1 MATNTLGLNIT
12 FPIYNSDGSPFHN
25 LVLTRSTMESSVM
38 ALDDKI
44 TGDVYYK
51 DNSLS
56 VTLTEYIE
64 YKHDPSDSLE
74 DPVRFILVSPP
85 TIVREGMVSDNGD
98 LHGMCKYSFVFYHPM
113 CALSNI
119 PFSDIAVTEQEGKY
133 LSQSKTFYWIG
144 TLSHFVD
151 KLNANLAGTVWTVAL
166 NFTSNSDAEQ
176 WQKSQKLSDVLSFDQ
191 VFISDALKTA
201 YDTWEIPFTI
211 SQIKRGTVQYSRG
224 KRFLI
229 SFGKPNQTILDT
241 NNQEFTFRFG
251 QGVGLKNNSKTPR
264 NNKIVTRI
272 IGKGSENNIP
282 YGYPQIRWYGQSG
295 SGFTYGD
302 HAGLYTNVT
311 IGGKTFSKLF
321 SYPIY
326 KGIYG
331 GQYVEL
337 IKHPFTRDFLMPTV
351 YVQDLFNKVSPYAV
365 RTMPN
370 GTITVNQDYNP
381 DNELRDYYD
390 AGTGYVN
397 QIDPTNPCVEIHQF
411 EDIKPEL
418 DYTRTVSFISV
429 EPITNDEVD
438 VVTGDVISQ
447 NEYLS
452 LIDWNI
458 RHSSNVEAEQT
469 QLRKIY
475 QQVTANAVS
484 YHDSGT
490 GDFPYEISIDGNKK
504 YFFIKYTSP
513 NITLDNTILRD
524 VELDSYT
531 PDWDDTM
538 RDDGTYVQS
547 YFKVKIPQL
556 DFDLYACASITEKM
570 DINMRSGACIGCT
583 FPVQIDWDDYKRNFY
598 DANGDFDP
606 VIGDGHPRD
615 GEKYPDSSQG
625 QITLI
630 LKKELDTFGI
640 LMPNIY
646 QQPKGETSQGAGD
659 GDVFVIL
666 GISLPSSYI
675 DNAQTRLDSAMREYM
690 LENNVHY
697 YEYPL
702 KFDEYFL
709 ATHTNILKQIQ
720 NNCRIKFQQSPN
732 ESPMVLFVKQIVIK
746 YWESTLPQYD
756 ITLSDDIEIVL
767 NSIGQVTDDVSRM
780 RVELSEIQKYYS
792 NDISQTSAQQHNIFL
807 HKDRND
813 STNYNLALRG
823 NTTFGTRAFVPD
835 STGYGYYEDKTGER
849 AAFLQVENLKVL
861 GKMEAKEVE
870 IQEVNYVGGS
880 IVLTPANGIKAI
892 TSVEHDTTNNRYKLY
907 YNTVDSEGNEVKNT
921 WQVGDLAYSER
932 WDIKTGSSGPLEN
945 HLWWRK
951 VVAVGDGYIT
961 VSDVSGEKLAGSDV
975 PEVGD
980 KVVMLGNTSDTT
992 RQNAIIL
999 SSSQQYAPYI
1009 RVYTGVHTFELPEY
1023 ELQLKP
1029 GDNLLSGRVRFQDGT
1044 NGRIEE
1050 VLYKATYGKGN
1061 IVRNTAFRGDYL
1073 SRLIEDGEVVE
1084 ADDTMFNPSLK
1095 YWTTSN
1101 ATVQTDNLS
1110 ASGVSCVLASGSMA
1124 QTLLYPLVAGEK
1136 YVVTFRA
1143 KGTSLK
1149 LNVGS
1154 ETARTISLTN
1164 AYKAYTEVFTIGT
1177 ASDAFSI
1184 TNANCT
1190 ICEIQMERGEIPS
1203 TWHVSPYDNNS
1214 DLAAIQDLQYLADA
1228 MKDYTDIDGGL
1239 VLTRQIRLG
1248 EHNVN
1253 GQVEDFTE
1261 HAGANGA
1268 YASDNS
1274 VAFWGG
1280 GTLEQAIR
1288 AVSAYVNN
1296 ETYQPTAQELANM
1309 AKFVVTHGGRA
1320 ILNDVILRGYI
1331 YALGGVFK
1339 GELEAATG
1347 TFKGF
1352 LRSLFEHAS
1361 VVETQA
1367 SANKYNLSG
1376 DHCNLIVD
1384 RGNEYVLPCADA
1396 HIGKRIVLVDAVEN
1410 SDSNTY
1416 VTVSTANSTGII
1428 GFLGD
1433 DVNKSTSANPSK
1445 LMFINGTMEFICTKV
1460 GNPAV
1465 IRWVLISNQTAWSKS
1480 SDSIFK
1486 DVDAR
1491 PLLCYYGLLDIE
1503 AMTATASDTV
1513 GITEYYKR
1521 DGIRLNA
1528 MRVSMS
1534 NDDKGRCIV
1543 TVYFPVSTTWNQNA
1557 ILTVMGMGYD
1567 NTSSHRATYATIE
1580 TLSYGDDAT
1589 LGAVINTANFSG
1601 FTNGKFFIKVEYL
1614 GE

>member
-1 MATNTLGLNIT
+1 MMEYYITTPADYWIAQNAVSITLNALGDKNRIQGSVASGSVIMCFVESIKAENAGGEQGNGEGLWYGSNHEPKRWPLSLSPT
-12 FPIYNSDGSPFHN
+12 YFNSDTHKYVYVAIPRSASVGSQAIIVFPSEQ
-25 LVLTRSTMESSVM
+25 LDIYGRAIRSTDDSSDDSSDGVEDTYIQVGSTNYFYVWLNGIISAPRFNPETNKEERAWEDPIGDREWGLLETAQGREEQFGSGKWYTWSAVNQVVTFLKKIVM
-38 ALDDKI
+38 SPASWFQNLIIGSGTTQGNLNGVAKQGITTQQNGWDSHIVTPEYLDEFGN
-44 TGDVYYK
+44 TRYLRK
-51 DNSLS
+51 DQDDSTPH
-56 VTLTEYIE
+56 TLT
-64 YKHDPSDSLE
+64 
-74 DPVRFILVSPP
+74 
-85 TIVREGMVSDNGD
+85 M
-98 LHGMCKYSFVFYHPM
+98 
-113 CALSNI
+113 
-119 PFSDIAVTEQEGKY
+119 
-133 LSQSKTFYWIG
+133 
-144 TLSHFVD
+144 
-151 KLNANLAGTVWTVAL
+151 
-166 NFTSNSDAEQ
+166 
-176 WQKSQKLSDVLSFDQ
+176 
-191 VFISDALKTA
+191 
-201 YDTWEIPFTI
+201 
-211 SQIKRGTVQYSRG
+211 
-224 KRFLI
+224 
-229 SFGKPNQTILDT
+229 
-241 NNQEFTFRFG
+241 
-251 QGVGLKNNSKTPR
+251 
-264 NNKIVTRI
+264 
-272 IGKGSENNIP
+272 
-282 YGYPQIRWYGQSG
+282 
-295 SGFTYGD
+295 
-302 HAGLYTNVT
+302 
-311 IGGKTFSKLF
+311 GG
-321 SYPIY
+321 
-326 KGIYG
+326 
-331 GQYVEL
+331 
-337 IKHPFTRDFLMPTV
+337 
-351 YVQDLFNKVSPYAV
+351 A
-365 RTMPN
+365 
-370 GTITVNQDYNP
+370 
-381 DNELRDYYD
+381 
-390 AGTGYVN
+390 
-397 QIDPTNPCVEIHQF
+397 
-411 EDIKPEL
+411 
-418 DYTRTVSFISV
+418 
-429 EPITNDEVD
+429 
-438 VVTGDVISQ
+438 VVTG
-447 NEYLS
+447 
-452 LIDWNI
+452 
-458 RHSSNVEAEQT
+458 
-469 QLRKIY
+469 
-475 QQVTANAVS
+475 
-484 YHDSGT
+484 
-490 GDFPYEISIDGNKK
+490 
-504 YFFIKYTSP
+504 
-513 NITLDNTILRD
+513 NT
-524 VELDSYT
+524 E
-531 PDWDDTM
+531 
-538 RDDGTYVQS
+538 
-547 YFKVKIPQL
+547 
-556 DFDLYACASITEKM
+556 
-570 DINMRSGACIGCT
+570 
-583 FPVQIDWDDYKRNFY
+583 
-598 DANGDFDP
+598 
-606 VIGDGHPRD
+606 
-615 GEKYPDSSQG
+615 
-625 QITLI
+625 
-630 LKKELDTFGI
+630 
-640 LMPNIY
+640 
-646 QQPKGETSQGAGD
+646 
-659 GDVFVIL
+659 
-666 GISLPSSYI
+666 
-675 DNAQTRLDSAMREYM
+675 
-690 LENNVHY
+690 
-697 YEYPL
+697 
-702 KFDEYFL
+702 
-709 ATHTNILKQIQ
+709 
-720 NNCRIKFQQSPN
+720 
-732 ESPMVLFVKQIVIK
+732 
-746 YWESTLPQYD
+746 
-756 ITLSDDIEIVL
+756 
-767 NSIGQVTDDVSRM
+767 
-780 RVELSEIQKYYS
+780 
-792 NDISQTSAQQHNIFL
+792 
-807 HKDRND
+807 
-813 STNYNLALRG
+813 LRG
-823 NTTFGTRAFVPD
+823 NTIFGSGSVPFIPD
-835 STGYGYYEDKTGER
+835 SSGYGYIENQGGH
-849 AAFLQVENLKVL
+849 FLQVENLKVL

-892 TSVEHDTTNNRYKLY
+892 TSVEHDTTNSRYKLY

-1101 ATVQTDNLS
+1101 ATVQTDNLC

-1253 GQVEDFTE
+1253 GQIEDFTE

-1491 PLLCYYGLLDIE
+1491 PLLCYYGLLNIE

-1521 DGIRLNA
+1521 DGIRLSA

-1580 TLSYGDDAT
+1580 ALSYGDDAT

>member
-1 MATNTLGLNIT
+1 MMNIYDKNGSVRLQVVITSSSVYHKELMGSEYVQLDFRLAQLVRLQKGDYITTEFGNFYVVNVDRPLYDPKKGAYRYQQRFHAEWEKWRNRILYYDRQNGKEKAWKMTNTALYFMDIVASN
-12 FPIYNSDGSPFHN
+12 
-25 LVLTRSTMESSVM
+25 
-38 ALDDKI
+38 LDDA
-44 TGDVYYK
+44 GLGEYDVEV
-51 DNSLS
+51 DPL
-56 VTLTEYIE
+56 LTEMKLIE
-64 YKHDPSDSLE
+64 FDATDIVSALNKIAETFETEWWVEDDTIVLARCEEGNAVQLSLADTLSRLDKDASKDRTYVTRLIAFGSTRNLPENYRASE
-74 DPVRFILVSPP
+74 DGDL
-85 TIVREGMVSDNGD
+85 VREGVVEKRLKLPVGTPYIDAWENMQPEDIVEGVAIFDEIYPRRTGTMTTVTTKQYTDTVEHDDGTTTETQWNAYRFKDSGITFHDSYRLEGQELRIVFQTGKLAGMDFVVEFNPDKINDETDSRAQVYEIIRNDDYGMKLPNDTLCPAGGDKYVLYGFNANLVSDQYIPAAEQELLAKATEWLAKNSEDKSVYTAQMNVVRAAGYTQGNDGELHYNSGNEID
-98 LHGMCKYSFVFYHPM
+98 LGIGQRVRLVDSNYFDSGYKDSRIRMFEKHLDNKFNATYTIGNESVYSK
-113 CALSNI
+113 
-119 PFSDIAVTEQEGKY
+119 SDELQKQVDAVTYMQEAY
-133 LSQSKTFYWIG
+133 LLSGGGGGSSLYIITSQSKMP
-144 TLSHFVD
+144 
-151 KLNANLAGTVWTVAL
+151 A
-166 NFTSNSDAEQ
+166 SDFNVYSARR
-176 WQKSQKLSDVLSFDQ
+176 SDMN
-191 VFISDALKTA
+191 
-201 YDTWEIPFTI
+201 Y
-211 SQIKRGTVQYSRG
+211 
-224 KRFLI
+224 
-229 SFGKPNQTILDT
+229 
-241 NNQEFTFRFG
+241 
-251 QGVGLKNNSKTPR
+251 
-264 NNKIVTRI
+264 
-272 IGKGSENNIP
+272 
-282 YGYPQIRWYGQSG
+282 
-295 SGFTYGD
+295 
-302 HAGLYTNVT
+302 
-311 IGGKTFSKLF
+311 
-321 SYPIY
+321 
-326 KGIYG
+326 
-331 GQYVEL
+331 
-337 IKHPFTRDFLMPTV
+337 
-351 YVQDLFNKVSPYAV
+351 
-365 RTMPN
+365 
-370 GTITVNQDYNP
+370 
-381 DNELRDYYD
+381 
-390 AGTGYVN
+390 
-397 QIDPTNPCVEIHQF
+397 
-411 EDIKPEL
+411 
-418 DYTRTVSFISV
+418 
-429 EPITNDEVD
+429 
-438 VVTGDVISQ
+438 
-447 NEYLS
+447 
-452 LIDWNI
+452 
-458 RHSSNVEAEQT
+458 
-469 QLRKIY
+469 
-475 QQVTANAVS
+475 
-484 YHDSGT
+484 
-490 GDFPYEISIDGNKK
+490 
-504 YFFIKYTSP
+504 
-513 NITLDNTILRD
+513 
-524 VELDSYT
+524 
-531 PDWDDTM
+531 
-538 RDDGTYVQS
+538 
-547 YFKVKIPQL
+547 
-556 DFDLYACASITEKM
+556 
-570 DINMRSGACIGCT
+570 
-583 FPVQIDWDDYKRNFY
+583 
-598 DANGDFDP
+598 
-606 VIGDGHPRD
+606 
-615 GEKYPDSSQG
+615 
-625 QITLI
+625 
-630 LKKELDTFGI
+630 
-640 LMPNIY
+640 
-646 QQPKGETSQGAGD
+646 
-659 GDVFVIL
+659 
-666 GISLPSSYI
+666 
-675 DNAQTRLDSAMREYM
+675 
-690 LENNVHY
+690 
-697 YEYPL
+697 
-702 KFDEYFL
+702 
-709 ATHTNILKQIQ
+709 
-720 NNCRIKFQQSPN
+720 
-732 ESPMVLFVKQIVIK
+732 
-746 YWESTLPQYD
+746 
-756 ITLSDDIEIVL
+756 
-767 NSIGQVTDDVSRM
+767 
-780 RVELSEIQKYYS
+780 
-792 NDISQTSAQQHNIFL
+792 L
-807 HKDRND
+807 HKDKD
-813 STNYNLALRG
+813 DETVHNLALKG
-823 NTTFGTRAFVPD
+823 NTTFGTQTFNPD
-835 STGYGYYEDKTGER
+835 SSGYGYYQGQGGH
-849 AAFLQVENLKVL
+849 FLQVENLKVL
-861 GKMEAKEVE
+861 RKMEAKEVE

-892 TSVEHDTTNNRYKLY
+892 TEVEHDTTNNRYKLY

-961 VSDVSGEKLAGSDV
+961 VSDVSGEKLADSDV

-1110 ASGVSCVLASGSMA
+1110 ASGVSCILASGSMA

-1136 YVVTFRA
+1136 YVVTYRA

-1177 ASDAFSI
+1177 ASDSFSI

-1376 DHCNLIVD
+1376 DHCNLVVD

-1416 VTVSTANSTGII
+1416 VAVSTANNTGII

-1491 PLLCYYGLLDIE
+1491 PLLCYYGLLNIE
-1503 AMTATASDTV
+1503 AMTDTASDTV

>member
-1 MATNTLGLNIT
+1 MAIKNHTNPLYYIATEALNIT
-12 FPIYNSDGSPFHN
+12 ENIANDPRRILVMLQKGSIMKVYSPTVNYFNTGIDGSYKTFPINAYNTYLDGDCWYD
-25 LVLTRSTMESSVM
+25 ESGNEDPRTIYM
-38 ALDDKI
+38 YARIDERDADADIIFTHILPAIYALDGIHDAGGALTDDTIHHILMGQMVYDNI
-44 TGDVYYK
+44 TNTYLLTWDSGDLGTDHAIQTGSTDLFEVVTDSATMTSYIQVLHDFLTVTIKNALTLAGRTITKFLHGGDGTEQDPGDSIDPETFSNTEVMTSGWFRRVLDAILLRK
-51 DNSLS
+51 DQDDSTPY
-56 VTLTEYIE
+56 TLT
-64 YKHDPSDSLE
+64 
-74 DPVRFILVSPP
+74 
-85 TIVREGMVSDNGD
+85 M
-98 LHGMCKYSFVFYHPM
+98 
-113 CALSNI
+113 
-119 PFSDIAVTEQEGKY
+119 
-133 LSQSKTFYWIG
+133 
-144 TLSHFVD
+144 
-151 KLNANLAGTVWTVAL
+151 
-166 NFTSNSDAEQ
+166 
-176 WQKSQKLSDVLSFDQ
+176 
-191 VFISDALKTA
+191 
-201 YDTWEIPFTI
+201 
-211 SQIKRGTVQYSRG
+211 
-224 KRFLI
+224 
-229 SFGKPNQTILDT
+229 
-241 NNQEFTFRFG
+241 
-251 QGVGLKNNSKTPR
+251 
-264 NNKIVTRI
+264 
-272 IGKGSENNIP
+272 
-282 YGYPQIRWYGQSG
+282 
-295 SGFTYGD
+295 
-302 HAGLYTNVT
+302 
-311 IGGKTFSKLF
+311 GGA
-321 SYPIY
+321 
-326 KGIYG
+326 
-331 GQYVEL
+331 
-337 IKHPFTRDFLMPTV
+337 D
-351 YVQDLFNKVSPYAV
+351 
-365 RTMPN
+365 
-370 GTITVNQDYNP
+370 
-381 DNELRDYYD
+381 
-390 AGTGYVN
+390 
-397 QIDPTNPCVEIHQF
+397 
-411 EDIKPEL
+411 
-418 DYTRTVSFISV
+418 
-429 EPITNDEVD
+429 
-438 VVTGDVISQ
+438 VTGDASVGGD
-447 NEYLS
+447 L
-452 LIDWNI
+452 
-458 RHSSNVEAEQT
+458 
-469 QLRKIY
+469 
-475 QQVTANAVS
+475 AVS
-484 YHDSGT
+484 GDASVGENLDVAGDTALSG
-490 GDFPYEISIDGNKK
+490 
-504 YFFIKYTSP
+504 
-513 NITLDNTILRD
+513 NTI
-524 VELDSYT
+524 
-531 PDWDDTM
+531 
-538 RDDGTYVQS
+538 
-547 YFKVKIPQL
+547 
-556 DFDLYACASITEKM
+556 
-570 DINMRSGACIGCT
+570 
-583 FPVQIDWDDYKRNFY
+583 
-598 DANGDFDP
+598 
-606 VIGDGHPRD
+606 
-615 GEKYPDSSQG
+615 
-625 QITLI
+625 
-630 LKKELDTFGI
+630 FGSV
-640 LMPNIY
+640 PF
-646 QQPKGETSQGAGD
+646 T
-659 GDVFVIL
+659 
-666 GISLPSSYI
+666 
-675 DNAQTRLDSAMREYM
+675 
-690 LENNVHY
+690 
-697 YEYPL
+697 
-702 KFDEYFL
+702 
-709 ATHTNILKQIQ
+709 
-720 NNCRIKFQQSPN
+720 
-732 ESPMVLFVKQIVIK
+732 
-746 YWESTLPQYD
+746 
-756 ITLSDDIEIVL
+756 
-767 NSIGQVTDDVSRM
+767 
-780 RVELSEIQKYYS
+780 
-792 NDISQTSAQQHNIFL
+792 
-807 HKDRND
+807 
-813 STNYNLALRG
+813 
-823 NTTFGTRAFVPD
+823 PD
-835 STGYGYYEDKTGER
+835 STGYGYIENQGGH
-849 AAFLQVENLKVL
+849 FLQVENLKVL

-1101 ATVQTDNLS
+1101 ATVQTDSLS
-1110 ASGVSCVLASGSMA
+1110 ASGVSCILASGSMA

-1416 VTVSTANSTGII
+1416 VIVSTANSTGII

-1433 DVNKSTSANPSK
+1433 DVNKSTSENPSK

-1491 PLLCYYGLLDIE
+1491 PMLCYYGLLNIE

-1521 DGIRLNA
+1521 EGIRLSA

-1543 TVYFPVSTTWNQNA
+1543 NVFFPESATWNQNA